1 MQDPATVREMKVD
14 LAIRGV
20 KSETLTILNILMKAS
35 SLAKGIVRYLKGRY
49 LRIT

>member
-1 MQDPATVREMKVD
+1 MPDPVIVQKIKVD

-20 KSETLTILNILMKAS
+20 KSEILTILNNLMEAS